1 MSFLSYSNEKWQK
14 FDSVW
19 KICKFT
25 SLSFLSFSKVII
37 YISIFFFGRFV
48 VDPETRLCSWIFRWV
63 IVSTMERV
71 VKLRLSGRKRNRKRE
86 EKEETVKEMGFMLR
100 EIRNWSR
107 EDSHRFLPL
116 FFLIRLI
123 VLMDLSFFFLRL
135 AAFVQDRYF

>member
-1 MSFLSYSNEKWQK
+1 MTKVWFGLENLQVYKSFFSFFFQSNN
-14 FDSVW
+14 
-19 KICKFT
+19 
-25 SLSFLSFSKVII
+25 I

-71 VKLRLSGRKRNRKRE
+71 VELRLSGRKRNRKRE

-107 EDSHRFLPL
+107 EDSHRFLSL
-116 FFLIRLI
+116 FF
-123 VLMDLSFFFLRL
+123 SYSANSFNGSFFFFLRL

>member
-1 MSFLSYSNEKWQK
+1 MTKVWFGLENLQVYKSFFSFFFQSNN
-14 FDSVW
+14 
-19 KICKFT
+19 
-25 SLSFLSFSKVII
+25 I

-71 VKLRLSGRKRNRKRE
+71 VELRLSGRKRNRKRE

-107 EDSHRFLPL
+107 EDSHRFLSL
-116 FFLIRLI
+116 FFSYSANSFNG
-123 VLMDLSFFFLRL
+123 SFFFFLKISC
-135 AAFVQDRYF
+135 FHSG